1 VRNHL
6 LERMQAAAICHIEMV
21 EELAA
26 LWAVVTSTTELT
38 LGCSPNET
46 LQAEIMD
53 ELVPQF

>member
-1 VRNHL
+1 